1 MNSIHR
7 KLIAASLIS
16 SILLIAGCSRADKE
30 YTLPPPTPDNRI
42 DYQFELVATNLTHS
56 QPLSPIAFASHNDA
70 RLWTVGSTAS
80 DALEML
86 AESGDNSGVLALTDL
101 LDSIGGA
108 GVILPGQSE
117 TIVLDSKQ
125 DSIAAL
131 SVATMLVNTN
141 DAFTGKTGIDVSN
154 MQIGDSISM
163 NTIAYDAGTEVNSE
177 DAGTI
182 PGPADGG
189 EGFNQA
195 RDDVDFVAAHPGV
208 VGSDDGLT
216 TSILTSVH
224 KFDNP
229 VMKITITRLR

>member
-1 MNSIHR
+1 
-7 KLIAASLIS
+7 
-16 SILLIAGCSRADKE
+16 
-30 YTLPPPTPDNRI
+30 
-42 DYQFELVATNLTHS
+42 
-56 QPLSPIAFASHNDA
+56 
-70 RLWTVGSTAS
+70 
-80 DALEML
+80 ML
-86 AESGDNSGVLALTDL
+86 AESGDNSGVLAETSL
-101 LDSIGGA
+101 LDTVGGA
-108 GVILPGQSE
+108 GVVLPGQTE

-141 DAFTGKTGIDVSN
+141 DAFTGKTGIDVST

-163 NTIAYDAGTEVNSE
+163 NTIAYDAGTEANSE
-177 DAGTI
+177 AAGTI

-195 RDDVDFVAAHPGV
+195 RDDVDFVSAHPGV
-208 VGSDDGLT
+208 VGSDDGLM
-216 TSILTSVH
+216 SSALTSVH